1 MKDGEAETMTDLLAE
16 FQTETGEMTDA
27 FTTMTD
33 SIGENMKIEV
43 TSLAV
48 MSFLNFQKYSENA
61 KKGIDYIIKQN
72 KEGAFGSS

>member
-33 SIGENMKIEV
+33 STGENMKIEV

-48 MSFLNFQKYSENA
+48 ISFLNFQKYSENA
-61 KKGIDYIIKQN
+61 KKGIDYIIQQN